1 MDSKYLY
8 STRYL
13 HTPSTIQTLTAY
25 TYYTCIHT
33 LHTYIH
39 SIHTIRN
46 CPHHTLSATTYIHPC
61 IVEFTACDDCSPFLY
76 YHSPLPIH
84 TYIHDVWHYMNV
96 CWSVYGGGGREGRG
110 AAEAYLVRSLRI
122 GSFVNENPS
131 HFGVTHD
138 SGEVQSGI
146 PIL

>member
-1 MDSKYLY
+1 MYVCVCIDSKYLY

-13 HTPSTIQTLTAY
+13 HTPYTIQTLTAY

-46 CPHHTLSATTYIHPC
+46 CPHHPLNANTSIHAYIHLC
-61 IVEFTACDDCSPFLY
+61 IVEFPACDDCSPFLY

-84 TYIHDVWHYMNV
+84 TYIHTSMARYECMAVSIW
-96 CWSVYGGGGREGRG
+96 WWWKRGQRGGGGLPCSSLPDRLLCQRE
-110 AAEAYLVRSLRI
+110 S
-122 GSFVNENPS
+122 
-131 HFGVTHD
+131 
-138 SGEVQSGI
+138 
-146 PIL
+146 